1 MTSAQRLIEEGKQEG
16 IMIGLTEGRKEGEL
30 KAKKE
35 LAKKL
40 LLEGM
45 NVQKV
50 AELVELAEE
59 EVKKLHSSQGLKL

>member
-1 MTSAQRLIEEGKQEG
+1 
-16 IMIGLTEGRKEGEL
+16 MIGLTEGRKEGEL